1 MLYYMYEI
9 YKRLSKLFVLKLK
22 KPNILVQI
30 IQVLVSKLSVQNY
43 LRKGQ
48 PLQNFKARTFFLF
61 KLTPPPV

>member
-1 MLYYMYEI
+1 MYEI

-48 PLQNFKARTFFLF
+48 PLQNFKARTFFYLC
-61 KLTPPPV
+61 